1 MHPVEIGN
9 HFERTWRIITHPR
22 FLSRQGLGNEVPF
35 FIDTY
40 DPRDENE
47 VTRQILSLYKRLQ
60 NDGTATV
67 LLPMYE
73 IVLEVLRGAG
83 RLEKLFQYEK
93 TVPKMPGNG
102 SNRTFLSEMEK
113 FADPGRNKPL
123 QREIARRIEAV
134 PDHKLVLMY
143 QLGTVFPYLR
153 THTLLN
159 NLHSVITEVPLV
171 VFFPGHY
178 VSSERDGY
186 YFSLFNLFKS
196 EYYRAF
202 QLEDYI
208 ERGQIRADVE

>member
-1 MHPVEIGN
+1 MHPIEIGKN
-9 HFERTWRIITHPR
+9 FERTWRIVSHPR

-40 DPRDENE
+40 NAEDEYE
-47 VTRQILSLYKRLQ
+47 VIRQITSLHHRLR
-60 NDGTATV
+60 NGNIPTV
-67 LLPMYE
+67 LLPMYD
-73 IVLEVLRGAG
+73 IVLEVLHSAG
-83 RLEKLFQYEK
+83 RLEKLFEYEK
-93 TVPKMPGNG
+93 TVPRMPGNG

-113 FADPGRNKPL
+113 FADPGRGKPL
-123 QREIARRIEAV
+123 QQVIARRLEAQ

-153 THTLLN
+153 THTLLS

-171 VFFPGHY
+171 VFFPGYY
-178 VSSERDGY
+178 VSSEQDGY
-186 YFSLFNLFKS
+186 YFSLFGLFRG

-208 ERGQIRADVE
+208 ERGQIRADIE